1 MLKTTNVTNLR
12 SELSSYL
19 KDLDDGPVL
28 ILSHSRPAAVLIEAE
43 MFDSLVEKI
52 ELLEDIVDG
61 RRAIAEIREDPDL
74 AVEAKEVFERLGH

>member
-1 MLKTTNVTNLR
+1 MLKTTSVTNLR
-12 SELSSYL
+12 SELSSYI

-43 MFDSLVEKI
+43 MFDSLIEKI

-74 AVEAKEVFERLGH
+74 AVDAEEVFKRLGH

>member
-74 AVEAKEVFERLGH
+74 AVDAEEVFERLGH

>member
-1 MLKTTNVTNLR
+1 MLKTTNVSNLR
-12 SELSSYL
+12 SELSSFL

-43 MFDSLVEKI
+43 TFDAIVEKI
-52 ELLEDIVDG
+52 ELLEDIIDG

-74 AVEAKEVFERLGH
+74 KVDAEEVFERLGH